1 MLDAI
6 HWPNSVRDWMDAL
19 GMRPVRP
26 ETASSLSTLESIR
39 QVMLDTVDHA
49 DTGKS
54 AVQKT
59 RLHVRILGAKDAQ
72 ALWYLR
78 SDLMQLLSACD
89 GEAQAGCAL
98 VEISVLFEGL
108 IPAGFHTKPAHRL
121 SGYDGAM
128 PKRPR

>member
-39 QVMLDTVDHA
+39 QIMLDTVDHA

-54 AVQKT
+54 AAQKA
-59 RLHVRILGAKDAQ
+59 RLHVRILSARDAQ

-78 SDLMQLLSACD
+78 SDLMQLLSTES
-89 GEAQAGCAL
+89 GEVEAGNVL
-98 VEISVLFEGL
+98 VGISALFEGL
-108 IPAGFHTKPAHRL
+108 IPVGFYARPAQRF

-128 PKRPR
+128 PKRIR